1 VTTTTTKPR
10 IDWVAVEEF
19 ASQHIT
25 RVLGLAGFTER
36 RYVLTRRFAKVLY
49 PRSEWPISIEYRAS
63 INHHLKM
70 LDAAPPEAH
79 PNIERTIRIEFQ
91 KAVNQLVEWMQS
103 PVWIMVRNT
112 PPAPEL
118 VVELDPITFNWA
130 SRTGGARGDSIV
142 SLVSWMLGIRPS
154 QAAYRI
160 MRACG
165 REEIPRVSK

>member
-1 VTTTTTKPR
+1 MTGTKAQRR
-10 IDWVAVEEF
+10 IDWVAVEGF

-49 PRSEWPISIEYRAS
+49 PRSKWPISIEYRAS

-70 LDAAPPEAH
+70 LDAAPPEVR
-79 PNIERTIRIEFQ
+79 PNIERTIRIEFK
-91 KAVNQLVEWMQS
+91 KAVTQLVEWMRS
-103 PVWIMVRNT
+103 PVWIMVRNA
-112 PPAPEL
+112 PPAPEV
-118 VVELDPITFNWA
+118 VVEFDPITFDWA

-142 SLVSWMLGIRPS
+142 SLVSWMLGIRPG

-165 REEIPRVSK
+165 REELPRVSG